1 MIPYIK
7 FNDIRSDAL
16 GLRLVSAEPFILPKR
31 TRQREYIPGRLGSIS
46 SADFEMPAAGYRIR
60 LAAMGTDKSAVINKM
75 HSIASWAL
83 SARMMTVWH
92 EPGYY
97 YTGAVEG
104 DSSFSMLSRRN
115 GMIEIEFIC
124 DPPCRQRASI
134 PAGMWFPELDKP
146 IPEQLSDMASTDYAK
161 AKTTAFTLRSA
172 GLDNTLP
179 PALHLAL
186 TGTWSSLQIGASFVI
201 AGPSATMLPLAD
213 KIVVAANEHGF
224 LVADVMNIVE
234 WLAGDYALVWEN
246 STTHALKRLLALT
259 NVEGQM
265 TPTWQDIT
273 AEELVNERTLYIDCD
288 AQEVYRLV
296 SGTRT
301 PVKYSGDFPTLNEDG
316 ELGITGTGFNLSTA
330 YLLVIERG

>member
-46 SADFEMPAAGYRIR
+46 SADFDMPAAGYRIR
-60 LAAMGTDKSAVINKM
+60 LVAMGTDKSAVINKM

-146 IPEQLSDMASTDYAK
+146 IPEQLSDMASTDFAK
-161 AKTTAFTLRSA
+161 AKTAAFALRSA
-172 GLDNTLP
+172 GLANALP

-186 TGTWSSLQIGASFVI
+186 TGTWTSLTIGGALTITEAAGAS
-201 AGPSATMLPLAD
+201 
-213 KIVVAANEHGF
+213 
-224 LVADVMNIVE
+224 
-234 WLAGDYALVWEN
+234 
-246 STTHALKRLLALT
+246 
-259 NVEGQM
+259 
-265 TPTWQDIT
+265 T
-273 AEELVNERTLYIDCD
+273 ALYIDGE

-301 PVKYSGDFPTLNEDG
+301 PVKYSGDFPVLAANGDMA
-316 ELGITGTGFNLSTA
+316 ITGTGFNLTA
-330 YLLVIERG
+330 ARLLVIERG